1 MVERCVRDAEVASS
15 NLVAS
20 IVTRSVGQAVKT
32 PPSHGGNRGS
42 IPLRTARKERRKLF
56 FFISGTGTENR
67 PDHIYHAPPAQT
79 GSGIEV
85 VITGLTRNQF
95 AGNRTGVRIPPAA
108 REKQAPQ
115 LFPAGVPCFYVQI
128 LNRPVVCIC
137 FQSSLQSSLSYPQ
150 AAMIRRTKKAGWLF
164 CSKGM

>member
-1 MVERCVRDAEVASS
+1 MSPRFFLWLVGQGVKTSPSHGENRSSILLQAAFEVWLSLVERCVRDAEVASS

-67 PDHIYHAPPAQT
+67 PDHIYHAPPAQIC
-79 GSGIEV
+79 SGIEV
-85 VITGLTRNQF
+85 VKTGLTRNHSGPRPF
-95 AGNRTGVRIPPAA
+95 RPPKTVEIS
-108 REKQAPQ
+108 RFFDGSN
-115 LFPAGVPCFYVQI
+115 L
-128 LNRPVVCIC
+128 
-137 FQSSLQSSLSYPQ
+137 
-150 AAMIRRTKKAGWLF
+150 
-164 CSKGM
+164 

>member
-1 MVERCVRDAEVASS
+1 MKKVLCRFGKPQKGCKKRFQKVSKKVFQKLVDKLLQTIYTLQGNEAWLSLVERCVRDAEVASS

-20 IVTRSVGQAVKT
+20 IVARSVGQAVKT

-79 GSGIEV
+79 SSGIEV
-85 VITGLTRNQF
+85 VITGLTRNHSGPRPF
-95 AGNRTGVRIPPAA
+95 RPPKTVEIS
-108 REKQAPQ
+108 RFFDGSN
-115 LFPAGVPCFYVQI
+115 L
-128 LNRPVVCIC
+128 
-137 FQSSLQSSLSYPQ
+137 
-150 AAMIRRTKKAGWLF
+150 
-164 CSKGM
+164 